1 MFQARTCHFKHF
13 PKFASQLTIDPRI
26 SQRLSW
32 PLSSWVWFLLWAS
45 VSLPPLPLTSSRACG
60 AISTDKGD

>member
-13 PKFASQLTIDPRI
+13 PKFTSQLTIDPRI

-32 PLSSWVWFLLWAS
+32 PLSSSVWFLLWAS
-45 VSLPPLPLTSSRACG
+45 VSLPPLPLT
-60 AISTDKGD
+60 